1 MLVNMNVPAFHYV
14 AILFCALAHHMSQQ
28 RKSTTLGSHGTHL
41 TAAGLADSRM
51 VTEKHSP
58 QLGTQNVWTLMSL
71 ATGGEKNM
79 SNNFYFNWKCHL
91 TELLRVSHYTL
102 LWVPQKHRTWQDTHA
117 NVGLGKNSD
126 RNNNGILSFS
136 ETATASLSNCGTFG
150 SSLLFRYPPHL

>member
-1 MLVNMNVPAFHYV
+1 MNVPAFHYV

-79 SNNFYFNWKCHL
+79 SNNGFLRNTAHGRIHTQMSALARTQTEITMAFCPFRKLLLPLYL
-91 TELLRVSHYTL
+91 TVGRLAHHCYSDTL
-102 LWVPQKHRTWQDTHA
+102 PIY
-117 NVGLGKNSD
+117 KN
-126 RNNNGILSFS
+126 
-136 ETATASLSNCGTFG
+136 
-150 SSLLFRYPPHL
+150 YQV